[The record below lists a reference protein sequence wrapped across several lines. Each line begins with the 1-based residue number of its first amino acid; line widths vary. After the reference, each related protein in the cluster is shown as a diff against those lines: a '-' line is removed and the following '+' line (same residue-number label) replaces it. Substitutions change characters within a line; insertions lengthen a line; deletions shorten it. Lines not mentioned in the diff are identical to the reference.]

1 MQLLPT
7 PAVGVR
13 MVNDPF
19 SGIAG
24 GVVATTVMTLALFI
38 ADAFTG
44 FAIRPFQ
51 QIAVLVGTP
60 EDVFLGFVVFVAAG
74 AVAWP
79 LLFVALCEF
88 LPGRSDA
95 TKGAVFASVL
105 WLSFALAFSTGL
117 DGLALATYLVVTWL
131 AHVVYGLAL
140 GTVYDRL
147 ADRDTHL
154 LTTAEGV

>member
-1 MQLLPT
+1 
-7 PAVGVR
+7 
-13 MVNDPF
+13 MVNDPL

-24 GVVATTVMTLALFI
+24 GVAGTTAMTLALFI

-51 QIAVLVGTP
+51 EIAVLVGTP
-60 EDVFLGFVVFVAAG
+60 ENVFLGFLVFVAAG
-74 AVAWP
+74 SVAWP

-88 LPGRSDA
+88 LPGGTDA
-95 TKGAVFASVL
+95 TKGVVFATVL
-105 WLSFALAFSTGL
+105 WLSFALAFSSGL
-117 DGLALATYLVVTWL
+117 GGLALVVYLVLTWA
-131 AHVVYGLAL
+131 AHAIYGLTL

-154 LTTAEGV
+154 VTPTEGV

>member
-1 MQLLPT
+1 
-7 PAVGVR
+7 
-13 MVNDPF
+13 MVNDPL

-24 GVVATTVMTLALFI
+24 GVAGTTVMTLALFI

-44 FAIRPFQ
+44 FSIRPFQ
-51 QIAVLVGTP
+51 EIAILVGTP
-60 EDVFLGFVVFVAAG
+60 DDVFLGFLVFVAAG

-95 TKGAVFASVL
+95 TRGAVFASVI
-105 WLSFALAFSTGL
+105 WISFALAFSSGL
-117 DGLALATYLVVTWL
+117 GGMALVAYLALTWL
-131 AHVVYGLAL
+131 AHIVYGLTL

-154 LTTAEGV
+154 VTPAEGI